1 MTGLEPPSLLLH
13 RAVRHMEEAAMA
25 SKRAEAFGAEA
36 TLVGLECDSKPGD
49 VNSVKARNV
58 MLSGT
63 VLVDYDITVTSSD
76 GSPVKA
82 LVRVVFPDEVRS
94 MLEASSWT
102 RGLTIFDA
110 ISQLGATYLER
121 YGVSEARLVSD
132 GPTSESL
139 RLPTFQVPLTYVRS
153 TLASV
158 CALPV

>member
-1 MTGLEPPSLLLH
+1 
-13 RAVRHMEEAAMA
+13 MA
-25 SKRAEAFGAEA
+25 SKRAESFGTEA
-36 TLVGLECDSKPGD
+36 SLVGLDCDAKPGD

-58 MLSGT
+58 SLSGT
-63 VLVDYDITVTSSD
+63 IVVDYDITVTGTD

-110 ISQLGATYLER
+110 ISQLGASYLER
-121 YGVSEARLVSD
+121 YGVSDTRLRRE
-132 GPTSESL
+132 GPASEVLS
-139 RLPTFQVPLTYVRS
+139 LPTFHVPLAYVRS
-153 TLASV
+153 TLATV